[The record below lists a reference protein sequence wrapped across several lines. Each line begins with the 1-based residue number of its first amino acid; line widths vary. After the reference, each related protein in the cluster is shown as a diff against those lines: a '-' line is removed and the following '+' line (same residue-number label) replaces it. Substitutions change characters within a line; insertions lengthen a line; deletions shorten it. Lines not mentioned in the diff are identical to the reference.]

1 MTFTQGF
8 LQQGYSC
15 QPYPLH
21 TTIFVRKS
29 RLNCSEIGQVPAY
42 GMSSGEYL
50 LLFPYWYRVN
60 DTGSFECVG
69 KSTIASMKFVAVSN
83 GTAKRFPIIEYR
95 LRLDLEATLG
105 MKLDRDLVWVEI
117 ALNSMYV
124 LTEDVNEPE
133 EMFHVGDYV
142 QLMNF
147 LYKVDRA
154 GRLQLVGENGAIT
167 IGDFFTAFQRLT
179 DIIQRCSETLNYIT
193 IGMRAASQRYAL
205 SQYSESSGILDS
217 MYVPREEEMCQN

>member
-42 GMSSGEYL
+42 GMSSAEYL

-69 KSTIASMKFVAVSN
+69 KSTITSINSIATSN
-83 GTAKRFPIIEYR
+83 GTAIRFPIIEYM
-95 LRLDLEATLG
+95 LRLDLETVLG
-105 MKLDRDLVWVEI
+105 TELDQDLVVVEVT
-117 ALNSMYV
+117 LNSMFV
-124 LTEDVNEPE
+124 LTE
-133 EMFHVGDYV
+133 
-142 QLMNF
+142 
-147 LYKVDRA
+147 
-154 GRLQLVGENGAIT
+154 
-167 IGDFFTAFQRLT
+167 
-179 DIIQRCSETLNYIT
+179 
-193 IGMRAASQRYAL
+193 
-205 SQYSESSGILDS
+205 
-217 MYVPREEEMCQN
+217 